1 MNGLAPES
9 EKPVPVKLQ
18 QERLIVD
25 VQSSKRSTLWAFD
38 SVNEWNAEKEKADF
52 TAKCMID
59 GADGKY
65 YRLNCS
71 MTVVFNERYHSAEH
85 GARVGNVNGKRFIKR
100 VVK

>member
-1 MNGLAPES
+1 MYSPVRGVHFGLSIVSMNGMPKMK
-9 EKPVPVKLQ
+9 KPILLQ
-18 QERLIVD
+18 SV
-25 VQSSKRSTLWAFD
+25 RS
-38 SVNEWNAEKEKADF
+38 
-52 TAKCMID
+52 MI
-59 GADGKY
+59 DGKY